1 VHGPLALTLLLEAMS
16 GHVRVKTKGQYIVES
31 IEYRNLAPLY
41 CDESMRLC
49 GSLKKTFGNGEL
61 YDVWIEGPAG
71 GVAVK
76 GTVRTVRVISRAGD
90 TDATERTPA
99 SAAKPSTHEPFS
111 GSRVRKIS
119 TDPGEIV
126 PATSLDRLKGVR
138 HVKIRSSMADQTET
152 PAPENVQML
161 DTAEDTGPSVRR
173 SVRSVASVVPDLQ
186 PRTREQQ
193 ETRSTGAHVVEPP
206 KLSLSTFAIPP
217 APSASEA
224 PPSEAPPSEAPPSE
238 APPSEAH
245 PSPMLRP
252 ESNHTRQPLSRITGA
267 RQTKVTPKTGP
278 LVRKYAGTPYIY
290 NPTDVAD
297 RHNRYMKKGITKV
310 SHLSVRR
317 TAQPDSPRS
326 PTSVWQRPY

>member
-1 VHGPLALTLLLEAMS
+1 MS

-217 APSASEA
+217 APFA
-224 PPSEAPPSEAPPSE
+224 SEAPPSE

-252 ESNHTRQPLSRITGA
+252 ESNHTRQPLSHITGA

>member
-1 VHGPLALTLLLEAMS
+1 MS

-49 GSLKKTFGNGEL
+49 GSLKKTIGNGEL

-193 ETRSTGAHVVEPP
+193 ETKSTGAHVVEPP

-217 APSASEA
+217 APSA
-224 PPSEAPPSEAPPSE
+224 SEAPPSE

>member
-193 ETRSTGAHVVEPP
+193 ETKSTGAHVVEPP

-217 APSASEA
+217 APSA
-224 PPSEAPPSEAPPSE
+224 SE

>member
-1 VHGPLALTLLLEAMS
+1 MS

-217 APSASEA
+217 APFA
-224 PPSEAPPSEAPPSE
+224 SE

-252 ESNHTRQPLSRITGA
+252 ESNHTRQPLSHITGA

>member
-41 CDESMRLC
+41 CDEPMRLC
-49 GSLKKTFGNGEL
+49 GSLKKTSDNGEL
-61 YDVWIEGPAG
+61 YDVWIEGPTG

-76 GTVRTVRVISRAGD
+76 GTVRTVRIISRAGD

-152 PAPENVQML
+152 PAPENIQTL
-161 DTAEDTGPSVRR
+161 DTAEDTGQSVRR

-193 ETRSTGAHVVEPP
+193 ETRSTGPHVVESP
-206 KLSLSTFAIPP
+206 KLRMSTFAIPP
-217 APSASEA
+217 APS
-224 PPSEAPPSEAPPSE
+224 PSE

-252 ESNHTRQPLSRITGA
+252 ESNHTRQPLSRIAGA

-278 LVRKYAGTPYIY
+278 LVRKYPGTPYVY
-290 NPTDVAD
+290 NSTDVAD
-297 RHNRYMKKGITKV
+297 RHNRYMKRGITKV

-326 PTSVWQRPY
+326 STSVWQRPY

>member
-1 VHGPLALTLLLEAMS
+1 MS

-193 ETRSTGAHVVEPP
+193 ETKSTGAHVVEPP

-217 APSASEA
+217 APSA
-224 PPSEAPPSEAPPSE
+224 SE

>member
-1 VHGPLALTLLLEAMS
+1 MS

-49 GSLKKTFGNGEL
+49 GSLKKTIGNGEL

-193 ETRSTGAHVVEPP
+193 ETKSTGAHVVEPP

-224 PPSEAPPSEAPPSE
+224 PPSEAPL
-238 APPSEAH
+238 SEAH